1 MARTRLLYVMDPM
14 CSWCWG
20 FAPVADALA
29 EQARAAGVPMH
40 LVAGG
45 LRTGQGASLDP
56 NTRRYI
62 LEHWHAVHDATGQ
75 PFRFD
80 GALPDGFVYDTEPV
94 CRALVAARSLHEE
107 ATWPLVKLIQHAFY
121 AEGRDVTQ
129 AAVLVALAET
139 AGIPRIEFAEAFD
152 GAAAHQATAEDF
164 TWVQDLG
171 IAGFPTLLAERDGQL
186 ALLTNGYQGLDAL
199 APLLA
204 RWLERATHA

>member
-80 GALPDGFVYDTEPV
+80 GR
-94 CRALVAARSLHEE
+94 CRTASSTTPSRCAVRWWRLAACTRRR
-107 ATWPLVKLIQHAFY
+107 P
-121 AEGRDVTQ
+121 GR
-129 AAVLVALAET
+129 
-139 AGIPRIEFAEAFD
+139 
-152 GAAAHQATAEDF
+152 
-164 TWVQDLG
+164 WSS
-171 IAGFPTLLAERDGQL
+171 
-186 ALLTNGYQGLDAL
+186 
-199 APLLA
+199 
-204 RWLERATHA
+204 